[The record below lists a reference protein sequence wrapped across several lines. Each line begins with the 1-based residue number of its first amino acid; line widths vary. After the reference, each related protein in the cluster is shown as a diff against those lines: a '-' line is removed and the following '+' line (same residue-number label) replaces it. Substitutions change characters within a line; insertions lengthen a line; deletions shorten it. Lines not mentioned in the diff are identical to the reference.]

1 MLLAHDIS
9 SGVNLVVTIIG
20 DLIGQLFH
28 SVDKELVK
36 ISIGNTT
43 IDNRVPALLAQFGQ
57 GVGKF
62 LRLRAPSRLI
72 KGSVDLVVLQGTC
85 CVNQ

>member
-1 MLLAHDIS
+1 M
-9 SGVNLVVTIIG
+9 VTIIG

-36 ISIGNTT
+36 TSIGNTT
-43 IDNRVPALLAQFGQ
+43 IDYRVPAFLAQFGK
-57 GVGKF
+57 GIGKF
-62 LRLRAPSRLI
+62 LRLCAPSRLI

>member
-1 MLLAHDIS
+1 M
-9 SGVNLVVTIIG
+9 VTIIG

-28 SVDKELVK
+28 SFDKELVK

-43 IDNRVPALLAQFGQ
+43 IDYRVPALLAQFGQ
-57 GVGKF
+57 GIGKL

-72 KGSVDLVVLQGTC
+72 KGSVDLVVLQGTY

>member
-1 MLLAHDIS
+1 LLLAHDIS
-9 SGVNLVVTIIG
+9 SGVNLVVTIIW

-57 GVGKF
+57 GIGKL